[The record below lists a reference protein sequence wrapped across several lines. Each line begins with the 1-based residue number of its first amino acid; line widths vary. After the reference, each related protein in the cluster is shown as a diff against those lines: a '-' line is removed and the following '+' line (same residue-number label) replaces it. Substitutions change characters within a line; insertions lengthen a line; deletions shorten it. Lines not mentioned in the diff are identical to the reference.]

1 MNESMRAYVLEGTP
15 DAVQGALKTLPTANL
30 PAGEVTIQVRYSG
43 INYKDAMI
51 HAGVGKMVRKLPHVP
66 GVDLAGTVVS
76 DSSGKFK
83 AGAEVLVTGYDL
95 GVAHW
100 GGYAEFARVPAAWVV
115 PLPAGLSAQE
125 AMILGTAGFTA
136 MLAVMA
142 LERNGLKPASG
153 PVLVTGATGGVGCIA
168 VDILARAG
176 YQVAASS
183 GKADMKD
190 FLTTLGASQILSRE
204 QVVDASG
211 KVFLKD
217 QWAGAVDNVGGQ
229 TLEYLLRS
237 MKLSGSVALTGL
249 VHGHAFSGTVYPFIL
264 KGVNLLGVDSVNCP
278 MEPRLEA
285 WRLLAGPRKPPHLST
300 IGHEIPLADLPA
312 KLKEI
317 LAGGARGRYLV
328 KVQG

>member
-15 DAVQGALKTLPTANL
+15 DAVQGTVKTLPTANL
-30 PAGEVTIQVRYSG
+30 PAGDVTIQVEYSG
-43 INYKDAMI
+43 VNYKDAMI

-76 DSSGKFK
+76 DTSGKFK
-83 AGAEVLVTGYDL
+83 AGAPVLVTGYDL

-115 PLPAGLSAQE
+115 PLPAGLTAQE
-125 AMILGTAGFTA
+125 TMILGTAGFTA
-136 MLAVMA
+136 MLAVLA
-142 LERNGLKPASG
+142 LERNGLKPALG

-183 GKADMKD
+183 GKPDMKD
-190 FLTTLGASQILSRE
+190 FLTTLGASQILTRE
-204 QVVDASG
+204 QVVDTSG

-237 MKLSGSVALTGL
+237 LKLSGSVALTGL
-249 VHGHAFSGTVYPFIL
+249 VQGHAFSGTVYPFIL

-285 WRLLAGPRKPPHLST
+285 WRLLGGPRKPPHLKE
-300 IGHEIPLADLPA
+300 IGHEIALADLPA

-317 LAGGARGRYLV
+317 LGGGARGRYVV